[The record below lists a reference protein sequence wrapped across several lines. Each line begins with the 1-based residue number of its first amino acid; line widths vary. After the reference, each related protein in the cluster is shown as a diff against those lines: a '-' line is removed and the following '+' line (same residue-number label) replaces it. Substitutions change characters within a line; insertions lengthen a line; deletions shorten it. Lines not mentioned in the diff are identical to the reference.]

1 MEIELPYKEVIIFQI
16 CFSTN
21 NKHIKYSYKLV
32 IARTHKFDFVLSS
45 LEKTINYIF
54 EYGSY

>member
-1 MEIELPYKEVIIFQI
+1 MEMELPYKEVIIFQI

-21 NKHIKYSYKLV
+21 NKHKFV